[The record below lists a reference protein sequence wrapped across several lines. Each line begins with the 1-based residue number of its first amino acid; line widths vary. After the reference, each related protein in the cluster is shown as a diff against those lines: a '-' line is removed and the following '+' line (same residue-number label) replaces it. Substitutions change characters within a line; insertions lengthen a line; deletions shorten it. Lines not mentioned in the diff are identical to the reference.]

1 MSDRPQSV
9 RPTRVRPGW
18 WRPSR
23 RGVSVGVVLLLSAV
37 LFSMSARSAAGSV
50 ARQPTDLRGL
60 AQAESD
66 KVARLSAQVDQLRS
80 EVDALTAESDTTGVS
95 SGSVGPGYL
104 VAGGSVPVA
113 GAGLTVQLNDA
124 PSDSPRRGNVSPDVL
139 VVHQQDLQAVMNALW
154 AGGAEAME
162 LQDQRVVSTSAF
174 RCVGNVLRLH
184 GRVYSPPYQVR
195 AIGDPR
201 RLRAALDADAA
212 VRAYVRDSIEVGL
225 GWQVTESSS
234 LQMPAYSAT
243 DLTYASVPPGVQV
256 LPGLPQPTAS
266 AAPSRR
272 GSAG

>member
-1 MSDRPQSV
+1 MSDRPH
-9 RPTRVRPGW
+9 RVRLP
-18 WRPSR
+18 
-23 RGVSVGVVLLLSAV
+23 RGSVSVGVVLLLSAV
-37 LFSMSARSAAGSV
+37 LFSISARSAAGSV
-50 ARQPTDLRGL
+50 ARHPTDLLGL

-66 KVARLSAQVDQLRS
+66 KVARLSAQVDELRT
-80 EVDALTAESDTTGVS
+80 EVDTLTAQQNMAGVS
-95 SGSVGPGYL
+95 ADDVGSGYL
-104 VAGGSVPVA
+104 VSGGSIPVS
-113 GAGLTVQLNDA
+113 GSGLTVQLNDA
-124 PSDSPRRGNVSPDVL
+124 PTDSPRRGNISPDVL

-201 RLRAALDADAA
+201 KLRAALDDSAA
-212 VRAYVRDSIEVGL
+212 VRAYVRDSVQVGL
-225 GWQVTESSS
+225 GWQVTDSSS
-234 LQMPAYSAT
+234 LQLPAYSAT

-256 LPGLPQPTAS
+256 LPGLPEPTATT
-266 AAPSRR
+266 ATPTRR